1 MMTESKTW
9 HENDDFWEM
18 MAPFMFSENNW
29 AAAPAEVDRV
39 TALLDLLPGAAILD
53 LGCGPG
59 RHSLELARRGFCV
72 TGVDRTALYLEQAQR
87 RAEGEGLTVEF
98 VQEDMRR
105 FCRPDTFDAA
115 LSLFTSFGYFDTPEE
130 NQQVLVNVHSSLKG
144 GGRLIMELMGKE
156 VLARVFQARDWQEQ
170 DGAFFLQ
177 ERQVSDDWTRMEN
190 RWILLKGQIQYDF
203 RVSHWIYSA
212 AELSVML
219 RDSGFSSVDAY
230 GNTEGTPYDP
240 TARRLVLV
248 ARK

>member
-1 MMTESKTW
+1 MTEPKTW
-9 HENDDFWEM
+9 HENDGFWEM
-18 MAPFMFSENNW
+18 VAPFMFSENNW
-29 AAAPAEVDRV
+29 AAAPAEVDQV
-39 TALLDLLPGAAILD
+39 IALLDLSPGAVILD

-87 RAEGEGLTVEF
+87 RAEGEGLTIEF

-105 FCRPDTFDAA
+105 FRRPDTFDAA
-115 LSLFTSFGYFDTPEE
+115 LSLFTSFGYFDTAEE
-130 NQQVLVNVHSSLKG
+130 NQQVLANVHSSLKDG
-144 GGRLIMELMGKE
+144 GKLIMELMGKE

-170 DGAFFLQ
+170 DGVFFLQ
-177 ERQVSDDWTRMEN
+177 ERHVSDNWTRMAN
-190 RWILLKGQIQYDF
+190 RWILLTEQAQYDF

-212 AELSVML
+212 AELSAML

-230 GNTEGTPYDP
+230 GGTGGTPYDH